1 MTNNKTVIKWL
12 DEMKDLLTPDKVVWI
27 DGSDEQ
33 TEELRKIAVETKE
46 MRNNN
51 WETDVNEN
59 SSYEEIEEAY
69 DEMLEEYDAAEDAM
83 YPNGRD
89 YDAEDFD

>member
-33 TEELRKIAVETKE
+33 TEELR
-46 MRNNN
+46 
-51 WETDVNEN
+51 
-59 SSYEEIEEAY
+59 
-69 DEMLEEYDAAEDAM
+69 
-83 YPNGRD
+83 
-89 YDAEDFD
+89 